1 MTHGKGAL
9 MASHRMRRAHSVLYM
24 VKQENKKKIYKNI
37 SILQKNAVER
47 NELFEKVRKGE
58 AEIIL
63 QFLDGSEPVRI
74 TKVD

>member
-1 MTHGKGAL
+1 
-9 MASHRMRRAHSVLYM
+9 M